1 MSSIQNWAIPAHPL
15 QGGDRRVRRRKVSRV
30 RARPQQTQVTRQVR
44 QVWSTGLFQVPSGE
58 GNAIEVE
65 IFLSSFSNQPE
76 NVRVT
81 VNRQSNTNLE
91 PIFFQTLQVPAGG
104 VRNVTLSEGVEG
116 ETIEINISPVDTA
129 IVPSAGVVQTFLADG
144 ATVTLVWKS
153 PGDFVRL

>member
-1 MSSIQNWAIPAHPL
+1 
-15 QGGDRRVRRRKVSRV
+15 
-30 RARPQQTQVTRQVR
+30 
-44 QVWSTGLFQVPSGE
+44 VWSTGLFQLPSGE
-58 GNAIEVE
+58 GNAIGARR
-65 IFLSSFSNQPE
+65 LRSSFSNQPE